1 MNQPVNI
8 KIHTHA
14 AKSYQR
20 LDAGKMG
27 CKSNVNTL
35 FSKQMLL
42 FQFFLPFIPW
52 YEKKHAQFLE
62 CYCYYIPHMF
72 SIFIKI
78 DFGCYN
84 LSVTLPSQISSRRQY
99 DYYRF
104 GLSMAIIINYAF
116 FQHLRLMYICAI
128 KAASSQV

>member
-1 MNQPVNI
+1 MNI
-8 KIHTHA
+8 KIHTLA

-27 CKSNVNTL
+27 CKSDVSTP

-42 FQFFLPFIPW
+42 FQFFLHFILW
-52 YEKKHAQFLE
+52 YEKKHAQFLD
-62 CYCYYIPHMF
+62 CYCYYIPYMF

-84 LSVTLPSQISSRRQY
+84 LSVTLPSQISSRRYY